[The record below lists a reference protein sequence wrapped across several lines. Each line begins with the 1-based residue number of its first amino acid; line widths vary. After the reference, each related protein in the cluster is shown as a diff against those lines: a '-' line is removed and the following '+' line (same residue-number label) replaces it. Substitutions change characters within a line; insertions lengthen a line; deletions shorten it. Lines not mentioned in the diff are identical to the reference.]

1 MSKLLNKLDNHIVGL
16 LSNNT
21 VKFLLV
27 LVAIVFVLYIK
38 RVPTTQLLLFKNVLF
53 RIVIALLVAYLAC
66 CEPMYAIV
74 VTSIFILSLQ
84 ELHNRH
90 IEVETKNMLI
100 ERDAL
105 KQNNSSLNK
114 NKGNKVF
121 LEDAILDVNSEDL
134 SNDAKVRNLQ
144 EEYNMNKNMKDRN
157 NKAYNTMSQNLEDD
171 YNSYIIKKNLNDAQN
186 NLITGSDPEKPVEV
200 FEKIL
205 NAQGLLVPS
214 GFNTSPNDMSP
225 IKRASSF

>member
-1 MSKLLNKLDNHIVGL
+1 MSKLLNKLDNHIVGI

-27 LVAIVFVLYIK
+27 LVAIVFLLYIK
-38 RVPTTQLLLFKNVLF
+38 RVPTSQLLLFKNVLF

-105 KQNNSSLNK
+105 KHNNSSSNK
-114 NKGNKVF
+114 NKGNTVF
-121 LEDAILDVNSEDL
+121 LEDAVLDVNSKDL

-144 EEYNMNKNMKDRN
+144 EEYNMNKNLKDRN
-157 NKAYNTMSQNLEDD
+157 NKAYNTMSQNIEAD
-171 YNSYIIKKNLNDAQN
+171 YNSYITKTNLNDAQN